1 MKSKSEKVEYIP
13 FIIII
18 CLTLVLYLYNHS
30 WSFGFI
36 LGIVFSKLH
45 FAIIE
50 FRINRIFENRSV
62 GFLTNFTFIMGNI
75 SFIIPLGFA
84 ILYPE
89 IFNIITVALGIV
101 FFKYYI
107 YIKEIF
113 FWKSGK

>member
-1 MKSKSEKVEYIP
+1 
-13 FIIII
+13 
-18 CLTLVLYLYNHS
+18 
-30 WSFGFI
+30 
-36 LGIVFSKLH
+36 
-45 FAIIE
+45 
-50 FRINRIFENRSV
+50 
-62 GFLTNFTFIMGNI
+62 MGNI